1 MGQRKACKGEVLPM
15 AVYYQRQQAQT
26 WGEAKIH

>member
-1 MGQRKACKGEVLPM
+1 MGQGKGCSGEVLPM

-26 WGEAKIH
+26 WGEVKMH